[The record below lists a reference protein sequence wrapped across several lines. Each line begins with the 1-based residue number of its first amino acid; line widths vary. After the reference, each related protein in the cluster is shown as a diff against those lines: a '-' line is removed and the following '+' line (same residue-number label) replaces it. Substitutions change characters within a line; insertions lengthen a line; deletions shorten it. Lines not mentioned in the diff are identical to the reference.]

1 MRNRDTDTNPLVE
14 QITQFKAE
22 LGKKFGK
29 IKGYFSSTLVGNGG
43 RMDSVADSILQGIK
57 DGYTTET
64 VAKMSFTT
72 LQECRKILDRLDQ
85 NTDMEFSKKQ
95 EEREQIYA
103 ILTHIDN
110 VNRKIPRNAADL
122 KATVQTAQMDAI
134 WEDIDQIRED
144 QQSNNWLNL
153 KRALM
158 VLVCA
163 LIIAVFI
170 GAMVTGWPAVG
181 AFIIGA
187 IVHAIFPQLTQIIS
201 AMVVAAVTVGLWKNL
216 RPIDKYAADTELSVR
231 TEKEIEEQ
239 QRQSMDE
246 LNKFN
251 AAKEQDK
258 PKKNKE
264 VNTNSSTRPSRRQN
278 TVNDPQLDRS
288 PSSTQSQLGSGPKG
302 GAKDQPEGRVWDGY
316 GSGDET
322 DSLIGNRSSSKG
334 TVLQNSNPPIRQS
347 ALSNRFPSEH
357 LQNSSRRQ
365 RPSQGMT
372 PGRPTQPYSQQM
384 GLYSQ
389 RNGSD
394 TVQHQGRKSRNSN
407 SDRPQN
413 NVEPTKTSKSRL
425 QSTIQRDEDKD
436 PNQSKHRRF

>member
-22 LGKKFGK
+22 LGTQFGK

-122 KATVQTAQMDAI
+122 KATVQTAQMDEI

-216 RPIDKYAADTELSVR
+216 RPIDKYAAETQLSVL

-246 LNKFN
+246 LGKFN
-251 AAKEQDK
+251 ADKEQDK

-264 VNTNSSTRPSRRQN
+264 ANRNLSTRPSRSQN
-278 TVNDPQLDRS
+278 KENDPRLNRR
-288 PSSTQSQLGSGPKG
+288 PSSNQSQLGSGPKVV
-302 GAKDQPEGRVWDGY
+302 AKDQPEGRVWSGY
-316 GSGDET
+316 DSGDET
-322 DSLIGNRSSSKG
+322 DSLIGSRSSSKG
-334 TVLQNSNPPIRQS
+334 TVIQKSNAPIRQS
-347 ALSNRFPSEH
+347 ELSRLPSEH
-357 LQNSSRRQ
+357 PQHSSRRE
-365 RPSQGMT
+365 PSSQGMT
-372 PGRPTQPYSQQM
+372 PGRPTQSYSSQT

-394 TVQHQGRKSRNSN
+394 TDQHHGRKYRNSN
-407 SDRPQN
+407 SDRSQD
-413 NVEPTKTSKSRL
+413 NVKPTQTSKSRL
-425 QSTIQRDEDKD
+425 RSTLQRDEDKD